1 MSRQL
6 LLATGFA
13 FATRRWLA
21 VTAAA
26 ATIAAGAQ
34 IIPLTVFMTDSNRV
48 EYSTQPS
55 DPFRTRHSCMTSY
68 VEGARFASDG
78 SVNIYELAHY
88 QPRKI
93 GTLQVDRYH
102 YPPPFLLLPQS
113 LRVIAPEFG
122 SFRALWFA
130 MQLLI
135 IVGGFV
141 AAAIWIGGVAGATVL
156 TGGALVLAMPGVVF
170 SLQQGNFQVSATP
183 LAAAGFALLLAGRM
197 GAGAALVAWTAAAKI
212 FPGILVVHLAAA
224 RRWRALAWLAVAGVV
239 LLGLTIAAQGMRPV
253 QDFVGT
259 ALPEMADGSA
269 FPHAERPDTVAN
281 NWTVYGLTVR
291 LRNLGVAS
299 LTQPIGL
306 SLASIYG
313 IVIIGLAAFAG
324 WRRPLRID
332 TPAGRLALLQVA
344 VALIGL
350 ASFRSPFAG
359 APYGSFST
367 LCLMALLAAGTA
379 SYRDARLWM
388 VGLVIFGLTVSS
400 IPSPAYPP
408 TVWWLWISALL
419 FVITV
424 GVNVWVAI
432 RASRSSGAPPDE
444 AGESAT
450 YIVPRRGAP
459 AASVAPM

>member
-6 LLATGFA
+6 FLATGFA

-68 VEGARFASDG
+68 AEGARLASDG

-113 LRVIAPEFG
+113 LRLVTPEFG

-135 IVGGFV
+135 IIGGFV

-170 SLQQGNFQVSATP
+170 RCSRGTSRFPPRRSPSRDLRCCSLDGWAPV
-183 LAAAGFALLLAGRM
+183 
-197 GAGAALVAWTAAAKI
+197 
-212 FPGILVVHLAAA
+212 
-224 RRWRALAWLAVAGVV
+224 RRWWRG
-239 LLGLTIAAQGMRPV
+239 RPRPRSSPASSSS
-253 QDFVGT
+253 T
-259 ALPEMADGSA
+259 SRRHADGARS
-269 FPHAERPDTVAN
+269 R
-281 NWTVYGLTVR
+281 
-291 LRNLGVAS
+291 
-299 LTQPIGL
+299 
-306 SLASIYG
+306 
-313 IVIIGLAAFAG
+313 G
-324 WRRPLRID
+324 WPG
-332 TPAGRLALLQVA
+332 PAW
-344 VALIGL
+344 
-350 ASFRSPFAG
+350 
-359 APYGSFST
+359 
-367 LCLMALLAAGTA
+367 CC
-379 SYRDARLWM
+379 
-388 VGLVIFGLTVSS
+388 
-400 IPSPAYPP
+400 
-408 TVWWLWISALL
+408 
-419 FVITV
+419 
-424 GVNVWVAI
+424 
-432 RASRSSGAPPDE
+432 SG
-444 AGESAT
+444 
-450 YIVPRRGAP
+450 
-459 AASVAPM
+459 